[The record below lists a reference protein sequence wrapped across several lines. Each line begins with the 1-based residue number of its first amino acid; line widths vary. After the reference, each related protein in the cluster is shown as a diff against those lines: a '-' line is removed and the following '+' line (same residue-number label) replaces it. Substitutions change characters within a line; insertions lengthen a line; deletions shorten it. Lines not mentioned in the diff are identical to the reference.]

1 MLDSTQKKVG
11 PLRVSAA
18 LLDELR
24 DEAYRVR
31 KATGSEPSFGDLVA
45 KAWEVYKQDTR
56 PASVFQCDEKV
67 LTGEVSPVKII
78 QNLREYRSDR
88 VWLAAVALIDALL
101 HEDAAHATT
110 VSDAAS
116 IAEAARSR
124 LDAVRAS
131 ASGASD
137 TALAASDSG
146 GAGRSRARRTRV

>member
-18 LLDELR
+18 LLDKLR

-45 KAWEVYKQDTR
+45 KAWEVYTR
-56 PASVFQCDEKV
+56 PTSGLQDDEKV

-88 VWLAAVALIDALL
+88 VWLTAVALIDALL
-101 HEDAAHATT
+101 DEDAAHAT
-110 VSDAAS
+110 SARDAAT
-116 IAEAARSR
+116 IAEAARAR

-146 GAGRSRARRTRV
+146 GPGRSRARRTRL